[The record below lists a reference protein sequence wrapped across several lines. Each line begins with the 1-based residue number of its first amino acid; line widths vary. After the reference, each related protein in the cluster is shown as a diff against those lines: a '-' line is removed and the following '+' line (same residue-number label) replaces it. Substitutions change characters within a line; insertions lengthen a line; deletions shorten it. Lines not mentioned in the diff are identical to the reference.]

1 MATIKAELQRKDA
14 LNNLVAWMLVNDAAN
29 SSTGRS
35 DPVIDFGARQTLA
48 SILAELQD
56 TLTVDGTVDIDAGTV
71 ALLRDV
77 QAAVTGEVALDAA
90 TIADLK
96 TIVATV
102 SGTVDVGNFP
112 VLGVI
117 SDGNSTDTP
126 LGSGASFVGT
136 GIEVLDFVSCEV
148 TVFANVASANQGL
161 RLETS
166 PDGTNWSHYHT
177 YTVPANANRC
187 YQFTLSARYFRV
199 VYVNGGTAQTTFRLQ
214 TRLSRAAA
222 APHYHELDH
231 PVDGTHPAQMV
242 RAVLT
247 GQQTGGAGSGDYI
260 NVRVNPQGRLAA
272 EVQAQTLGDPVG
284 PTAFTQGLEDPDGDL
299 AVPLLDAARRQ
310 LVTDQHDQALTD
322 AQLRATSVPVAPD
335 PSSVEAAFAA
345 GMLYAAGAR
354 FGLSSAQRGVWQ
366 LLNPVGSGFNLYL
379 VSFTL
384 FANESSR
391 IRFNRLDTALTGD
404 PIDPFPLNQISPDS
418 PVAEFRA
425 VNNGTSDPDGTVL
438 PIEARV
444 SLHDHYEFDGMIG
457 IPPGHGYLMWVQAPV
472 LGIGDTAD
480 VAGAATWFGVPI

>member
-231 PVDGTHPAQMV
+231 PVDGTHPAQIV

-247 GQQTGGAGSGDYI
+247 GQQTGG
-260 NVRVNPQGRLAA
+260 
-272 EVQAQTLGDPVG
+272 QAQATTSTCGSTRRAGWLRKCRRRHWATLSARPRSRRGWRTRTAIWLCRCSTPPAVSWS
-284 PTAFTQGLEDPDGDL
+284 PTSTTKP
-299 AVPLLDAARRQ
+299 
-310 LVTDQHDQALTD
+310 
-322 AQLRATSVPVAPD
+322 
-335 PSSVEAAFAA
+335 
-345 GMLYAAGAR
+345 
-354 FGLSSAQRGVWQ
+354 
-366 LLNPVGSGFNLYL
+366 
-379 VSFTL
+379 
-384 FANESSR
+384 
-391 IRFNRLDTALTGD
+391 
-404 PIDPFPLNQISPDS
+404 
-418 PVAEFRA
+418 
-425 VNNGTSDPDGTVL
+425 
-438 PIEARV
+438 
-444 SLHDHYEFDGMIG
+444 
-457 IPPGHGYLMWVQAPV
+457 
-472 LGIGDTAD
+472 
-480 VAGAATWFGVPI
+480 

>member
-1 MATIKAELQRKDA
+1 
-14 LNNLVAWMLVNDAAN
+14 
-29 SSTGRS
+29 
-35 DPVIDFGARQTLA
+35 
-48 SILAELQD
+48 
-56 TLTVDGTVDIDAGTV
+56 
-71 ALLRDV
+71 
-77 QAAVTGEVALDAA
+77 
-90 TIADLK
+90 
-96 TIVATV
+96 
-102 SGTVDVGNFP
+102 
-112 VLGVI
+112 
-117 SDGNSTDTP
+117 
-126 LGSGASFVGT
+126 
-136 GIEVLDFVSCEV
+136 
-148 TVFANVASANQGL
+148 
-161 RLETS
+161 
-166 PDGTNWSHYHT
+166 
-177 YTVPANANRC
+177 
-187 YQFTLSARYFRV
+187 
-199 VYVNGGTAQTTFRLQ
+199 
-214 TRLSRAAA
+214 
-222 APHYHELDH
+222 
-231 PVDGTHPAQMV
+231 
-242 RAVLT
+242 
-247 GQQTGGAGSGDYI
+247 
-260 NVRVNPQGRLAA
+260 
-272 EVQAQTLGDPVG
+272 
-284 PTAFTQGLEDPDGDL
+284 
-299 AVPLLDAARRQ
+299 VPLLDAARRQ

-345 GMLYAAGAR
+345 GMLYVAGAR

-404 PIDPFPLNQISPDS
+404 PIDPFPLNQISPGS